1 MEEIATSFLIASTN
15 PKKLS
20 EFYALVCNGNVS
32 NGLNSNHYLIIYREN
47 LKIHFYKPSMKHQ
60 SLCEGP
66 SSSALCFQKES
77 SLDPLLKL
85 KEWYKETLALGAE
98 VLMEP
103 KNEFFGAEAWM
114 QDPEGNSFL
123 LLVPLLVLTN

>member
-15 PKKLS
+15 PRKLS
-20 EFYALVCNGNVS
+20 EFYALVCNENVS

-47 LKIHFYKPSMKHQ
+47 LKIHFYKASMKHQ
-60 SLCEGP
+60 GFYEGP
-66 SSSALCFQKES
+66 SSVALCFQKES
-77 SLDPLLKL
+77 SLEPLLKL
-85 KEWYKETLALGAE
+85 KEWCKELFSLGAE
-98 VLMEP
+98 VLVEP

-123 LLVPLLVLTN
+123 LLVPLIPSIN